1 MGIST
6 EEKQHNETLSEGS
19 TRVRRSRQTYTY
31 LYRQFRR
38 RGLSKIDSAFNA
50 LYICQSNKMF
60 NKRLDADDAG
70 EGFFRH
76 PAGWYKAGCEK
87 VRRASRTRTLRVL
100 ESIAKVIAPFTKSI
114 ERTGKKVDF
123 FGDNSTLTLKRA
135 AVSLRKAAPLL
146 SVFVISL
153 LLFFNIYANSE
164 KSTVIEVK
172 IDGATVFEVSS
183 SNTVEEAL
191 DRVNSRITDITGEAF
206 SFPHSISFE
215 TKRKSESKCID
226 VPAVC
231 DILYS
236 YMDGY
241 VTEAYGLYIDA
252 ELVAVLEKR
261 SDITSVLETVCLEH
275 MKETGEEENIANK
288 VEIKYQEY
296 SAQDIIDKETLLLML
311 TPAKEEKEEEE
322 PVYERALL
330 SSGSDR
336 TTLKI
341 DAEASEIEGKIA
353 EALSTS
359 EEKSGA
365 VELDFAVYYEKTV
378 RESVPY
384 TTRYIADDSYYENQE
399 FVQTSGRDGLANNT
413 YRIKYVNGVE
423 ESRELIS
430 QTFIR
435 LPRESVVKVGTRKLP
450 ERMTEEENGGKYM
463 INPVP
468 TAYVSDHFG
477 SRILNGRR
485 DYHEG
490 LDLAASTGT
499 PIYAAAS
506 GEVIYAAYSST
517 YGYVAKILHDDGLI
531 SVYAHCSKLHVSLGD
546 MVYQGEEIALVGST
560 GYSFGYHCHFEVISD
575 DEKVDP
581 ENYIYSLD

>member
-1 MGIST
+1 MGLET
-6 EEKQHNETLSEGS
+6 EEKQNNVTVPEGS
-19 TRVRRSRQTYTY
+19 TVRRRRQTVVS
-31 LYRQFRR
+31 LYKRFRR
-38 RGLSKIDSAFNA
+38 SGLSKLESAFNA
-50 LYICQSNKMF
+50 LYIFQSNKMY
-60 NKRLDADDAG
+60 NKKLDADDAG

-87 VRRASRTRTLRVL
+87 VRRASRTKTLRVL
-100 ESIAKVIAPFTKSI
+100 ELMAKIIAPIAHSV

-123 FGDNSTLTLKRA
+123 FGDNSTVTLKRVTA
-135 AVSLRKAAPLL
+135 YFKKKSVAL
-146 SVFVISL
+146 SVLVL
-153 LLFFNIYANSE
+153 AMLLFFNIYNNSE
-164 KSTVIEVK
+164 KSTVIEVD
-172 IDGATVFEVSS
+172 IDGVTVFEVASS
-183 SNTVEEAL
+183 KTVEEAL
-191 DRVNSRITDITGEAF
+191 DRVNSRISDITGETF
-206 SFPHSISFE
+206 SFPHALSFK
-215 TKRKSESKCID
+215 TTRKSDAKCID

-231 DILYS
+231 DILFS
-236 YMDGY
+236 YTDGY
-241 VTEAYGLYIDA
+241 VTEAYGLYVDA

-261 SDITSVLETVCLEH
+261 SDITSVLEEVCLEH

-296 SAQDIIDKETLLLML
+296 SAADIIDKETLLLML
-311 TPAKEEKEEEE
+311 TPQKEGEKEEE

-336 TTLKI
+336 TILTI
-341 DAEASEIEGKIA
+341 DAEASEIEEKIA
-353 EALSTS
+353 EAVASS
-359 EEKSGA
+359 KEKNGA

-384 TTRYIADDSYYENQE
+384 TTKYVSDDSYYENQE
-399 FVQTSGRDGLANNT
+399 FVKTAGRNGLANNT
-413 YRIKYVNGVE
+413 YRVKYVNGVE

-435 LPRESVVKVGTRKLP
+435 EPRESVVKVGTKKLP
-450 ERMTEEENGGKYM
+450 ERMTDEENGGRYM

-468 TAYVSDHFG
+468 T
-477 SRILNGRR
+477 SRISDRFGERILGGRR

-490 LDLAASTGT
+490 LDLAAWVGT

-506 GEVIYAAYSST
+506 GEVIYAAFNSS
-517 YGYVAKILHDDGLI
+517 YGYVVKILHDDGLV
-531 SVYAHCSKLHVSLGD
+531 SVYAHCSKLLVSLGD
-546 MVYQGEEIALVGST
+546 MVHQGDEIAEVGST

-575 DEKVDP
+575 EEKVDP